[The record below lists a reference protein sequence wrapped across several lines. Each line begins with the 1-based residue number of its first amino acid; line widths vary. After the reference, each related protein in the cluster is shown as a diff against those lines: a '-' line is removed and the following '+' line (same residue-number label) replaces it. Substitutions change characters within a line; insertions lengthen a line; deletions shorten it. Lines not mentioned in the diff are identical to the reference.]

1 MWQRFGNKKSDSV
14 CFADNTNNV
23 YILSAK
29 SHKQMR
35 LRLIYRERVGMIL
48 EVLKPS
54 NIKAFR
60 TLPTPFDN
68 DLITSFEVTIILY
81 PKWLVGYQNNSQMAV
96 TKK

>member
-1 MWQRFGNKKSDSV
+1 MGIITES
-14 CFADNTNNV
+14 
-23 YILSAK
+23 
-29 SHKQMR
+29 
-35 LRLIYRERVGMIL
+35 
-48 EVLKPS
+48 LKPS

-68 DLITSFEVTIILY
+68 DLITSLEVTIILY